1 MSYVSQCQA
10 CSNVARRV
18 APSLTLILLSAPL
31 PSCIGLLPFLI
42 TKAKLNSTCA
52 IFASPPTK
60 ALGSLA
66 LKEWA
71 SALCTEQDPGFSS
84 AAIRD
89 TPEAIAA
96 AESRAPWK
104 FSPGQLQ
111 KTLARISTIRFSSPV
126 LLSGRNAPLTLIAN
140 RAGFTLGA
148 TVWTIRTPTN
158 EEITYA
164 PVWHHVRER
173 TLDGATITNITVKQK
188 QKNSTV
194 ITSAELSTY
203 IAPKLSARKQ
213 ALLDVIT
220 TTLRSSHSVLIPTDA
235 SGRVIELLVLLDQ
248 HWSYSAL
255 QKYPLCFVAR
265 TAEELRLALKNVYEF
280 FGTNM
285 QAHIKPGIE
294 PSFILDNFRF
304 FPSVADLNAAFPV
317 DAPRCIVSVP
327 STLSYGYSRS
337 LFPTFAAAH
346 GNLVILALP
355 TQAGSLSEMIWQ
367 SWENGQDGTET
378 GNAAGKVGEI
388 VDLAGVHLSLEVR
401 LLHVSKLD

>member
-1 MSYVSQCQA
+1 MQRNDAQLV
-10 CSNVARRV
+10 RRL
-18 APSLTLILLSAPL
+18 APQLTLILLSAPL
-31 PSCIGLLPFLI
+31 PSYIGLLPFLI
-42 TKAKLNSTCA
+42 NKGKLNPTCA
-52 IFASPPTK
+52 IFASPPTI

-111 KTLARISTIRFSSPV
+111 RTLGRISTIRFSSPV

-194 ITSAELSTY
+194 ITNAELSTY
-203 IAPKLSARKQ
+203 IAPKLSSRKQ

-220 TTLRSSHSVLIPTDA
+220 STLRSSHSVLLPTDA
-235 SGRVIELLVLLDQ
+235 SGRVVELLVLLDQ

-255 QKYPLCFVAR
+255 QKYPLCFVSR

-304 FPSVADLNAAFPV
+304 FANIADLNAAFPG
-317 DAPRCIVSVP
+317 DAPKCVVSVP

-337 LFPTFAAAH
+337 LFPTFAASS
-346 GNLVILALP
+346 GNLVILTQP
-355 TQAGSLSEMIWQ
+355 TQSASLSEMIWQ

-378 GNAAGKVGEI
+378 GNARGKVGQT
-388 VDLAGVHLSLEVR
+388 VNLAGVQLSLEVR
-401 LLHVSKLD
+401 LLTIIRMVR